1 MRMGMDGMGIDI
13 VERGGLQP
21 GDGSEGEGAE
31 GGGEA
36 KRAGRPA
43 LQVYFRCANVYLR
56 VLRSADG
63 SRYQARC
70 PKCGKDVRFAV
81 GEGGSAQRFFEV
93 SC

>member
-1 MRMGMDGMGIDI
+1 MDGMGIDI
-13 VERGGLQP
+13 VERGGLGDEEP
-21 GDGSEGEGAE
+21 GREPA
-31 GGGEA
+31 GGVPA
-36 KRAGRPA
+36 SGRPA

-56 VLRSADG
+56 VLRSVDG